1 MKKKK
6 IKVKLIL
13 IIFLLGILVLFNVFL
28 IYKNIYLYKHKTAK
42 CEDYEEVIKGYY
54 VKDTLNIKKV
64 SSYNYLEVDKFKIR
78 NDFSDFVHEEKNSD
92 QEPDRYILDDG
103 EKKQAVYLSTFMQMV
118 DAFKSDEITFFSDNT
133 ILKDDYLKSDREGF
147 LKKNNINDDLDYLM
161 FIKDNYYMK
170 SRWTDSNKKI
180 REAYAFNLFTGIVIP
195 NIKSFSI
202 IEGDYRGYILN
213 GDKFREVHILE
224 NNISYNVLFVGDRFT
239 DSYIEE
245 LISTIV
251 IE

>member
-6 IKVKLIL
+6 IKIKLIL
-13 IIFLLGILVLFNVFL
+13 IMFILGILAIFNVFL
-28 IYKNIYLYKHKTAK
+28 IYKNIYLYKHNTAK
-42 CEDYEEVIKGYY
+42 CEDYDEVIKGYY

-64 SSYNYLEVDKFKIR
+64 SSDKYLEVDKFKIR
-78 NDFSDFVHEEKNSD
+78 NDFSDFVHEEKSSD
-92 QEPDRYILDDG
+92 QEPDRYILDDENG
-103 EKKQAVYLSTFMQMV
+103 KQAVYLSTYMQMV

-133 ILKDDYLKSDREGF
+133 ILEDDYLKSDREGF

-170 SRWTDSNKKI
+170 SRWTDSCSEI
-180 REAYAFNLFTGIVIP
+180 RDAYAFNLFTGIVIP
-195 NIKSFSI
+195 HIESFSI

-213 GDKFREVHILE
+213 GKNFKEVHIIE
-224 NNISYNVLFVGDRFT
+224 NNLSYNVLFVGDRFT
-239 DSYIEE
+239 DSYVEE

-251 IE
+251 I